1 VLSTVVVRLELP
13 DSVRIPIEFLSV
25 SAMATA
31 FGCTL
36 SLALSMIN
44 FSRTRLETA
53 DSADLTGFTLILP
66 LTRSLV
72 TIAGAGTFILVSTTV
87 AAMVQVCMDARAKE
101 SCSFEPTA
109 SSLGMGHGYQAIVPP
124 APRSR
129 PPTMYDPRKPLPKQ
143 LDGMPETDEE
153 KDLAV
158 EITKAKRVDSSLSES
173 SVYSV
178 DMEKEETWPLNSEPS
193 CDKVLAIRPSRPWSE
208 MPQQMKGPG
217 VHAL

>member
-1 VLSTVVVRLELP
+1 
-13 DSVRIPIEFLSV
+13 
-25 SAMATA
+25 MATA

-36 SLALSMIN
+36 SLTLSMIT

-53 DSADLTGFTLILP
+53 DSADLTSFTLIIP
-66 LTRSLV
+66 LARSLV
-72 TIAGAGTFILVSTTV
+72 SIAGAGTFFLLSTTIT
-87 AAMVQVCMDARAKE
+87 AMVQVCMDARAKE

-109 SSLGMGHGYQAIVPP
+109 SSLGMGHGYQAIAPP

-158 EITKAKRVDSSLSES
+158 EIPKVKRVDSSLSES

-178 DMEKEETWPLNSEPS
+178 DVEKQETWPLNPEPS

-208 MPQQMKGPG
+208 MPQQMKSPG